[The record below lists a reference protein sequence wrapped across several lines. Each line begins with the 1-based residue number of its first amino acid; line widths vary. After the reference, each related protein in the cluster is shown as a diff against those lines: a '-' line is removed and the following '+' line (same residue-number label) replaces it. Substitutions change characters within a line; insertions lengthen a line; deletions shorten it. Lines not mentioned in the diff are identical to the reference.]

1 MIPQADCSLPQLITE
16 RKAAELLGL
25 PVRVLKQYRTRAID
39 GVPQSY
45 VILGRLVRY
54 EEGEVLEAAHLGALR
69 RRWLANTATAD
80 RG

>member
-1 MIPQADCSLPQLITE
+1 LP
-16 RKAAELLGL
+16 A
-25 PVRVLKQYRTRAID
+25 RVLKQYRTRAID

-54 EEGEVLEAAHLGALR
+54 EEGEVLEASRLGALR
-69 RRWLANTATAD
+69 RRWLENAAD